1 MSELRFDGRT
11 AVVTGAG
18 RGIGAAV
25 ARLLAARGARVVV
38 NDLGGDVGGTG
49 HDSDPADQVAA
60 SIRAAG
66 GRAMASYA
74 DISTEDGAQSAV
86 GAALTEFGG
95 LDILVNCAG
104 ILRPDNIDDID
115 LEGFQRVT
123 GVHVRGSLL
132 MARAA
137 WPQMKKQ
144 EYGRVVLT
152 ISAGFLGSP
161 GALSYATGKGGIV
174 SLGRSLARSGAA
186 AGIKVNLFMPS
197 ADTRMIGI
205 SSIRNAAGRSA
216 PAGAASGTG
225 AAGKGAPEDV
235 APLAAFLAHEQVP
248 VSGEMFSAANANV
261 SRLFIA
267 ETRGFSAPGHGRVG
281 LEDLR
286 DHWQQVMDTDGYAIP
301 ADSAAHGRFKS
312 TGAV

>member
-38 NDLGGDVGGTG
+38 NDLGSDVGGAG
-49 HDSDPADQVAA
+49 RDSDPADQVAA
-60 SIRAAG
+60 SIREAG
-66 GRAMASYA
+66 GLAVASYA

-115 LEGFQRVT
+115 LAGFQRVT

-132 MARAA
+132 MCRAA
-137 WPQMKKQ
+137 WPQLKKQ
-144 EYGRVVLT
+144 GYGRVVLT

-205 SSIRNAAGRSA
+205 SSIRNASGRSA
-216 PAGAASGTG
+216 ASGAAS
-225 AAGKGAPEDV
+225 KGSPDDV

-261 SRLFIA
+261 SRLFVA
-267 ETRGFSAPGHGRVG
+267 ETRGFSAPGRGRVG

-301 ADSAAHGRFKS
+301 VDSAAHGRFKS